1 LLEVEIVSFIPFI
14 YYFLSYRNTALLRAG
29 VSMSF
34 MGKLFIHILPP
45 ENSSQL
51 REILFW
57 GENKFEDFLLSPVA
71 DRLHELHD
79 RTALR

>member
-1 LLEVEIVSFIPFI
+1 LLEVAIVSFIPFI
-14 YYFLSYRNTALLRAG
+14 YYFLSYRNTALLRAV

-45 ENSSQL
+45 ENSSQQ
-51 REILFW
+51 
-57 GENKFEDFLLSPVA
+57 FEDFLLSPVA